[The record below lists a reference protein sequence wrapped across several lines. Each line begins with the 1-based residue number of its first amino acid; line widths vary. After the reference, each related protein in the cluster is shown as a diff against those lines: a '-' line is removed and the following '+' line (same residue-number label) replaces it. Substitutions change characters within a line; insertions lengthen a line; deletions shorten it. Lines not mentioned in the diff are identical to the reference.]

1 MHTLQPDW
9 AFRFMALG
17 YRFRDARMPRDK
29 FLEEAGIKQGS
40 TVLDFGCGPGSYVVP
55 AARMAGDTGKVY
67 ALDMHPLALNM
78 VTERARKADLNKV
91 STILSDCDTGLP
103 VHSVD
108 VALLYDIYHDLSD
121 STSVLRELHR
131 VLKPAGILSS
141 HDHHLGGTQLSEAIE
156 SGGLFRTIREGK
168 RTLTFAPQVKRNE
181 TGS

>member
-17 YRFRDARMPRDK
+17 YKFRDARAPRED

-40 TVLDFGCGPGSYVVP
+40 IVLDFGCGPGSYVVP
-55 AARMAGDTGKVY
+55 AARMTGDTGKVH
-67 ALDMHPLALNM
+67 ALDMQPLALRM
-78 VTERARKADLNKV
+78 VTDRARNADLNNV

-103 VHSVD
+103 AHSVD

-121 STSVLRELHR
+121 PTTVLRELHR

-141 HDHHLGGTQLSEAIE
+141 HDHHLGATQLSAAIE
-156 SGGLFRTIREGK
+156 SSGLFHAIREDPL
-168 RTLTFAPQVKRNE
+168 TLTFAPQKKE
-181 TGS
+181 